1 MATFEPYYASEN
13 QRLYTFPNGHGA
25 SVVKRRDGHEVAV
38 ISVQPPAKQFWLNY
52 RTDFGQPRQVGDNTE
67 VENALTEIAALP
79 NAEHK
84 LGEKP

>member
-1 MATFEPYYASEN
+1 MFEPYYQN
-13 QRLYTFPNGHGA
+13 DTQRLYTFPNGHGA

-52 RTDFGQPRQVGDNTE
+52 RTDFGQPRQVGGDESE
-67 VENALTEIAALP
+67 VETALGEIAALP
-79 NAEHK
+79 AAEHK